1 MPELDAAINYAREH
15 EQTFLEDLKALLRIP
30 SISALPE
37 WKSDI
42 QRAAEW
48 IAAQLQG
55 LGFNAVQVMPTKGH
69 PVVYGEWLKAGP
81 DAPTILFY
89 GHYDVQPADP
99 LELWETDPF
108 DPQVRGDNIFARG
121 ASDMKGQVVAHLKAI
136 ESLIRTT
143 GLPVNVKYMIE
154 GEEEIGSPSLEAFIE
169 AHRDLL
175 TCDLCLN
182 GDSGILAP
190 DVPSI
195 VYALR
200 GLAYF
205 EIHVQG
211 PASDLHSGTFGGV
224 VENPAQALCRLIA
237 GMKDER
243 GRITLP
249 GFYDDVR
256 PLSEEERADL
266 AKLPQTD
273 AWWQEQTGAPAL
285 FGEEGYTATERATA
299 RPTLDVNGLLSGFIG
314 EGTKT
319 VLPAKAMAKISMRLV
334 PDQHPDRVYE
344 GLRAYL
350 EANAPPTITWE
361 LEYIASCLPAIVE
374 RDSKAIRVASQALE
388 AVWGKPPLF
397 TRMGGSVPVVGM
409 IKEKLGV
416 DSLMLGFGLPDD
428 NLHAPNEKFHLPN
441 FFRGIETYIRFM
453 HEIAV

>member
-1 MPELDAAINYAREH
+1 MSELDAAINYAREH
-15 EQTFLEDLKALLRIP
+15 EQAFLEDLKALLRIP

-37 WKSDI
+37 WKPDI

-48 IAAQLQG
+48 IAAQLQD
-55 LGFNAVQVMPTKGH
+55 LGFDAVQVMPTKGH

-154 GEEEIGSPSLEAFIE
+154 GEEEIGSPSLGAFIE
-169 AHRDLL
+169 EHRSLL
-175 TCDLCLN
+175 SCDLCLN

-190 DVPSI
+190 DLPSI

-319 VLPAKAMAKISMRLV
+319 VLPSKAMAKISMRLV
-334 PDQHPDRVYE
+334 PDQHPDRIHE

-409 IKEKLGV
+409 IKELLNV